1 MPATYDKIATATA
14 AGGATSISFTSI
26 PSTYTDLVIV
36 INGAYSA
43 AVGVYVQFNGDNS
56 PSGTNYS
63 QTLLFGTGSAASSTR
78 ASNFNWA
85 AIGYLGSENSTTICS
100 IMNYANTT
108 TFKTAIGRGNSASNL
123 TLSSVALWRST
134 AAINRVDLLSTTS
147 TYTAGTTA
155 TIYGIK
161 AA

>member
-1 MPATYDKIATATA
+1 MAITYEKIATATA

-26 PSTYTDLVIV
+26 PSTYTDLVV
-36 INGAYSA
+36 VLNGAYSS

-63 QTLLFGTGSAASSTR
+63 QTLLFGNGTTASSSRST
-78 ASNFNWA
+78 NFNWA
-85 AIGYLGSENSTTICS
+85 AIGYLGADNSTTICS

-108 TFKTAIGRGNSASNL
+108 TYKTALGRGNSAGNL
-123 TLSSVALWRST
+123 TLSAVALWRST
-134 AAINRVDLLSTTS
+134 AAINRVDLLSTST

-155 TIYGIK
+155 TLYGIK